1 MSQFDYKEAFS
12 RNIGLV
18 NHAEQEKIRNTRVAI
33 AGMGGIGGVNLITLL
48 RMGFTKF
55 TIADFDHY
63 EVANFNRQFGS
74 NMETLNRHKGEVMK
88 EMGLKINPEA
98 DIKLIPKALTAE
110 ILDDFLEDCDVY
122 VDGLDVF
129 EIQIRRQVF
138 AKVREKGI
146 WAVTTG
152 PVGFSCAWLAFDPN
166 GLSFEDYFGFSTART
181 DMEYF
186 AAFIAGLTPKS
197 TQFSYIDNSAFSF
210 KRRRGASNML
220 ACQLCAGIAGA
231 EVLKA
236 VLGRGMIK
244 AVPHYHQ
251 FDAYLLK
258 YKTGRYWFG
267 GNGPMARLKRWFI
280 VNWLI
285 KMDKKNA

>member
-1 MSQFDYKEAFS
+1 MSEFNYKEAFS

-18 NHAEQEKIRNTRVAI
+18 TPAEQEKIRNVRIAV
-33 AGMGGIGGVNLITLL
+33 AGMGGVGGVHMITLL

-63 EVANFNRQFGS
+63 EVANFNRQFGA
-74 NMETLNRHKGEVMK
+74 NMDTLHKHKGEVMR

-98 DIKLIPKALTAE
+98 DIKLIPRALTADIVDE
-110 ILDDFLEDCDVY
+110 FLEGCDVY

-129 EIQIRRQVF
+129 EIQIRRQIF
-138 AKVREKGI
+138 ARARAKGM
-146 WAVTTG
+146 WGVTAG
-152 PVGFSCAWLAFDPN
+152 PVGFSTAFLSFDPK
-166 GLSFEDYFGFSTART
+166 GLSFEDYFGFSTAKT
-181 DMEYF
+181 EMEFF
-186 AAFIAGLTPKS
+186 AAFIAGLTPAA
-197 TQFSYIDNSAFSF
+197 TQFKYLDNSSFSF
-210 KRRRGASNML
+210 KNRRGASNML
-220 ACQLCAGIAGA
+220 SCQLCAGVVGA

-236 VLGRGMIK
+236 VLGRGTVK
-244 AVPHYHQ
+244 AAPYYHQ

-258 YKTGRYWFG
+258 YKSGRYWFG
-267 GNGPMARLKRWFI
+267 GNGPIARLKRWFI